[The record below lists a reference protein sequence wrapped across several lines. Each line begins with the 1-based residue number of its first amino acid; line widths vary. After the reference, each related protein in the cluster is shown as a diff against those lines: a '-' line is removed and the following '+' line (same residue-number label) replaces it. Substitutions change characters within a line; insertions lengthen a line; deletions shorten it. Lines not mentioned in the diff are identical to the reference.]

1 MLYLINIQPTEFPR
15 MNKKTHLFTLFTLVG
30 FLLALSSCNTSKNTA
45 SVRFWKGFKAK
56 YNTYYNGHQAY
67 LEGMK
72 LKREKNKDNYL
83 EPLPLFMVGNEN
95 ARGVGSPNFETAV
108 TKCEKAIQLYSI
120 NKKPT
125 FPKGHKL
132 TAKEKAM
139 KNQTEFNPFIK
150 NAWILMGMA
159 QFQKGDFV
167 DAAATFAYTVR
178 LYNNQPDVREMARAL
193 QAISYI
199 EMEWYYDAEDLLDK
213 VRRAGIPKSS
223 QRYYNMALA
232 DLNLHRKNWKE
243 ALPYVEKE
251 VKNMRHGIEKARGYF
266 LLAQIY
272 KMLDMKEKSYKALGK
287 IKSQSPP
294 YDMRFNAQISQTEVL
309 SEGGN
314 KHKLAKLKSLAR
326 KANNKNYLDQIYYA
340 IGNVYLAW
348 PDTTK
353 AIQTYEAGRY
363 QGNGSTYAK
372 SMLLVSLGDIYYSK
386 ERFERAQE
394 CYKAALSGLRY
405 GYERYEELTFRS
417 KALSQIGPLSEEI
430 FMQDSLQALTRM
442 SERERNEAIDRMID
456 LEKKRQK
463 KKKKQRR
470 DSIAKTK
477 ESNKDKPVGNKIVS
491 AMPSVL
497 HGGVAN
503 WYFYEEQTVSQGL
516 ELFKKQWG
524 KRENTD
530 NWRLSSTAKALSK
543 EAKAHADSLQAAIQ
557 DSIKRAK
564 KENKK
569 KLEEDDPTNKLS
581 RAYYLAQLPFTEEQ
595 LQESNKKIESA
606 LFQAGILEMEVLE
619 DYRVAN
625 KTLTRLYTQF
635 PDFNPK
641 DFLLYKMYLM
651 ELRWG
656 DPAQAEQYRKELL
669 QSYPDSKYTTIIGDP
684 DFVVKARYGKH
695 IEDSLYAEAYNAF
708 RDNNF
713 EILDRNCKLSDTQ
726 YATGANR
733 SKFLFLEA
741 MSALRAGNLRTFAT
755 RLDSVS
761 KYKDDPISNIATN
774 ILNGIKS
781 GKKPVGGQYSITD
794 FWESRKAL
802 LHESGETAK
811 ADTLNANR
819 LEPFTFILTFS
830 PDSIAEG
837 KLLYNISRFNFTTFA
852 IRNFNISMAR
862 ADSVSQ
868 IIVEGFANF
877 DEVHRYALELYQDSV
892 CKQVLRNTSPI
903 IISDHNLKLLNDR
916 YTLDEYQIFYNKHF
930 VPVHV
935 RKDLNLDIDPGKFI
949 WDEFEEV
956 KTKEDEEKEDI
967 QTIDDDDNWY

>member
-1 MLYLINIQPTEFPR
+1 MNRKKHIFSLIS
-15 MNKKTHLFTLFTLVG
+15 LVCV
-30 FLLALSSCNTSKNTA
+30 LLAFVSCNTSKNTA

-72 LKREKNKDNYL
+72 LKRERNKDNYM
-83 EPLPLFMVGNEN
+83 EPLPLFIVGNEN
-95 ARGVGSPNFETAV
+95 ARGLGSSNFETTV

-120 NKKPT
+120 HKKPT
-125 FPKGHKL
+125 FPRGHKL

-167 DAAATFAYTVR
+167 DAAATFAYTAR
-178 LYNNQPDVREMARAL
+178 IYNTQPETRDLARAL

-213 VRRAGIPKSS
+213 VRRAGITKSN

-251 VKNMRHGIEKARGYF
+251 VTNMRHGIEKARGYF

-272 KMLDMKEKSYKALGK
+272 KLLDMKEKSYKALGK

-294 YDMRFNAQISQTEVL
+294 YEMRFNAQISQTEVL

-314 KHKLAKLKSLAR
+314 KRKLAKLKSLAR
-326 KANNKNYLDQIYYA
+326 KTNNKNYLDQIYYA

-348 PDTTK
+348 PDTAK

-372 SMLLVSLGDIYYSK
+372 SMLLVTLGDIYYNK

-394 CYKAALSGLRY
+394 CYKAALSGLRF

-417 KALSQIGPLSEEI
+417 KVLAQIGPHTEEV
-430 FMQDSLQALTRM
+430 FRQDSLQAIARM
-442 SERERNEAIDRMID
+442 SEKERNEIIDRMIE

-463 KKKKQRR
+463 EAEKQRR
-470 DSIAKTK
+470 DSIAKAHAAN
-477 ESNKDKPVGNKIVS
+477 SDKAVGTQIVS
-491 AMPSVL
+491 SMTSVL
-497 HGGVAN
+497 DGGDAS
-503 WYFYEEQTVSQGL
+503 WYFYEEQTVTQGL
-516 ELFKKQWG
+516 EQFKKQWG
-524 KRENTD
+524 KRENVD
-530 NWRLSSTAKALSK
+530 NWRLSSMAKAMNK
-543 EAKAHADSLQAAIQ
+543 EEKARADSLQAARQ
-557 DSIKRAK
+557 DSIKTQK
-564 KENKK
+564 KNNKK
-569 KLEEDDPTNKLS
+569 KNDENDPSNKLS

-595 LQESNKKIESA
+595 LNESNKKIETA
-606 LFQAGILEMEVLE
+606 LFNAGILEMDELE
-619 DYRVAN
+619 EYNVAN
-625 KTLTRLYTQF
+625 KTLTRLYTEF
-635 PDFNPK
+635 PDFQPK
-641 DFLLYKMYLM
+641 DYLLYKMFLM

-656 DPAQAEQYRKELL
+656 TTEQAERYKGELL
-669 QSYPDSKYTTIIGDP
+669 ASYPDSKYTALIGDP
-684 DFVVKARYGKH
+684 NFITKARYGKQ
-695 IEDSLYAEAYNAF
+695 IEDSLYTEAYNAF
-708 RDNNF
+708 RDNDY
-713 EILDRNCKLSDTQ
+713 ETLDRNCKLSDTQ
-726 YATGANR
+726 YADGANR

-741 MSALRAGNLRTFAT
+741 MSALKDGNLRTFAI

-761 KYKDDPISNIATN
+761 RYKDDPISNIATN

-781 GKKPVGGQYSITD
+781 GRKPIGGQYSIAD

-802 LHESGETAK
+802 MDGGENAGQL
-811 ADTLNANR
+811 DTLTANR

-830 PDSIAEG
+830 PDSVDEG
-837 KLLYNISRFNFTTFA
+837 KLLYNISKFNFTTFA
-852 IRNFNISMAR
+852 IRNFGISVAHT
-862 ADSVSQ
+862 DSVSQ

-877 DEVHRYALELYQDSV
+877 EEAHRYTHELYQDST
-892 CKQVLRNTSPI
+892 CKQMLRSTSPI
-903 IISDHNLKLLNDR
+903 IISDHNLKLVNER
-916 YTLDEYQIFYNKHF
+916 YTLEEYQMFYNRHF
-930 VPVHV
+930 VPVHI

-956 KTKEDEEKEDI
+956 KPQEEDKTEDTE
-967 QTIDDDDNWY
+967 TIDDDDNWY